1 VETERTRLRF
11 VMGGLV
17 ENDSSS
23 FKSVLV
29 IDEHGEVDGGVTVA
43 GQWLILTFL
52 ELGEFL
58 FFACLL
64 SLLDTDIDVIGE
76 NADESVPS

>member
-1 VETERTRLRF
+1 
-11 VMGGLV
+11 MGGLV
-17 ENDSSS
+17 EKDSS
-23 FKSVLV
+23 FLSVLV
-29 IDEHGEVDGGVTVA
+29 VIDEDGEVDGGVTVA

-58 FFACLL
+58 FSCL
-64 SLLDTDIDVIGE
+64 SSSLDTDIDVIGE